1 MGGYASIQFT
11 SILFGGSVSPARP
24 GRGPLGWKAVDVPA
38 SAPTRLCV
46 PPDTLPLPQRSLLCV
61 LGSQFTSLSLNTLTS
76 KMRGF
81 QQVGILFTACTWKFQ
96 SIFGCD
102 CSGGRSNECSSLGL
116 SSCWTR
122 ERERAEG
129 SADEPSPV
137 SLPDTASKTWRVT
150 GLGLVPWDPC
160 LQLSEA
166 WLGGWLRAESGSG
179 PEEGVALP
187 LPGFPAA
194 SQAPLQ
200 VLDGLMEAPS
210 PVPSSISWPGPLW
223 PLASWLCPLCAPP
236 RSLLWTSKPPERG
249 GEEATWRRQ
258 LVL

>member
-122 ERERAEG
+122 ERGQRAVLTSRVPCPCLTQPPRCG
-129 SADEPSPV
+129 GSPV
-137 SLPDTASKTWRVT
+137 WA
-150 GLGLVPWDPC
+150 
-160 LQLSEA
+160 
-166 WLGGWLRAESGSG
+166 
-179 PEEGVALP
+179 
-187 LPGFPAA
+187 
-194 SQAPLQ
+194 
-200 VLDGLMEAPS
+200 
-210 PVPSSISWPGPLW
+210 
-223 PLASWLCPLCAPP
+223 
-236 RSLLWTSKPPERG
+236 
-249 GEEATWRRQ
+249 
-258 LVL
+258 